1 MKVLLLHEKY
11 PPIVGGGETHV
22 WLLAEGLAQK
32 GHKVTV
38 ATRDPL
44 VDASTYRNALVEVC
58 YLPGFQEA
66 CFGGGYVEFI
76 RGLHVLLSSR
86 EWDMIHVFNT
96 VPMLAIGAL
105 RDSVRCPVVLTLF
118 ETKIASKRL
127 FGMWDD
133 FNLELAIQRNGLRNA
148 RPDAI
153 VCGSN
158 AYVDW
163 ALDIGADPS
172 VISLVPF
179 CISEDMLK
187 EGQRVIADSRE
198 PSGVYLVPARPIR
211 RKRLEDVVLAFSEVV
226 SIAPESRL
234 LLMGGGVMGDRAYRQ
249 EVVELINAQG
259 LSEKVDWLNDCDVSD
274 MPSIFAAVD
283 ASVLASSDDGF
294 GIALIESM
302 AMGVPVITSDVPG
315 HDEAV
320 IHGES
325 GILAPLG
332 DVESLSKEMY
342 RVVWDRVLRDKL
354 IIGGRRRVEE
364 KFSQS
369 KMVEDMI
376 GIYSSL
382 GDR

>member
-1 MKVLLLHEKY
+1 M
-11 PPIVGGGETHV
+11 
-22 WLLAEGLAQK
+22 
-32 GHKVTV
+32 
-38 ATRDPL
+38 
-44 VDASTYRNALVEVC
+44 
-58 YLPGFQEA
+58 
-66 CFGGGYVEFI
+66 
-76 RGLHVLLSSR
+76 
-86 EWDMIHVFNT
+86 
-96 VPMLAIGAL
+96 
-105 RDSVRCPVVLTLF
+105 
-118 ETKIASKRL
+118 
-127 FGMWDD
+127 
-133 FNLELAIQRNGLRNA
+133 
-148 RPDAI
+148 
-153 VCGSN
+153 
-158 AYVDW
+158 
-163 ALDIGADPS
+163 
-172 VISLVPF
+172 
-179 CISEDMLK
+179 
-187 EGQRVIADSRE
+187 IADSRE